1 MEEYTHLDVY
11 YGRITDVYYGIKYPP
26 GYVLWK
32 NIPLN
37 VHYGRIYP
45 PEFVL
50 WKNIPPE
57 CVYVVYTHGVL
68 QEYPQREYLHI

>member
-1 MEEYTHLDVY
+1 MCIMEEYT
-11 YGRITDVYYGIKYPP
+11 
-26 GYVLWK
+26 
-32 NIPLN
+32 PLN
-37 VHYGRIYP
+37 VHYGRMYP